1 MGDIEGWEG
10 RSGGR
15 GGVLKYPQKVVQMGG
30 GLEYPQKVVEMGG
43 LEYPQTTGK
52 LYNRRGRGEGEGID
66 KCNQESMIISN
77 IASE

>member
-1 MGDIEGWEG
+1 MGGKEWREG
-10 RSGGR
+10 RGFKISPERGRVGGW
-15 GGVLKYPQKVVQMGG
+15 